1 MYAYISFRRNLCLL
15 VIGGLMLFSGCSQPL
30 NTTLF
35 DDLDASLQKSINL
48 PPDATVLR
56 SRLVKVNFDL
66 LQSLLPKSGS
76 VEIHEKIKLNLFD
89 DTAYSC
95 IFDRVEP
102 GFPSATIW
110 SGHIE
115 NIPNSQVTLVVNGNV
130 LVGNIV
136 LPEKNFQIRYIQEGV
151 HVIYQIDQS
160 RFPAPEEPVSIPP
173 VSYP

>member
-1 MYAYISFRRNLCLL
+1 MYTYMSFRLNLSLL
-15 VIGGLMLFSGCSQPL
+15 VIGGLVLFSGCSQPL
-30 NTTLF
+30 TTMLF

-66 LQSLLPKSGS
+66 LQRLLPKSGV
-76 VEIHEKIKLNLFD
+76 VETHDKITLNLFD
-89 DTAYSC
+89 DAAYIC
-95 IFDRVEP
+95 VFDRVEP
-102 GFPSATIW
+102 GFPNATVW

-115 NIPNSQVTLVVNGNV
+115 NIPNSQVTLVVNGDV

-136 LPEKNFQIRYIQEGV
+136 LPEKNFQVRYIQEGA
-151 HVIYQIDQS
+151 HVVYQIDQS
-160 RFPAPEEPVSIPP
+160 RFPIPEEPPSIPP